1 MSQVVFS
8 TNPIMLLMRPGEKR
22 HGAPAGVASERE
34 FSSIQSHIMVVNTD
48 VLNSWKEV
56 ATYLGRGIRTVQRWE
71 RELGLPIRRP
81 RGKPRGRSL
90 HSGGSWTSGCR
101 ERPRLNPRGLN
112 ASRNQE
118 APQAGYAKSRVTYS
132 TWPPRRAIYNVW
144 FGLRCPERV
153 GNRRACHHIDIAIS

>member
-1 MSQVVFS
+1 LSQVVFS

-22 HGAPAGVASERE
+22 HGAPAGVASKRE

-81 RGKPRGRSL
+81 RGKPRGPVIAFR
-90 HSGGSWTSGCR
+90 R
-101 ERPRLNPRGLN
+101 ELDQWLQ
-112 ASRNQE
+112 S
-118 APQAGYAKSRVTYS
+118 APTAT
-132 TWPPRRAIYNVW
+132 
-144 FGLRCPERV
+144 PE
-153 GNRRACHHIDIAIS
+153 G